1 MHAYTFTGQEM
12 VERWPNIQSFRW
24 NKIICTVPG
33 REKSRETSEDADQP
47 SKWSVHKIVPDS
59 KDTFE
64 LFIHHTEILE
74 ELYVLREEARQ
85 YCEQLSEDLR
95 WKSNKKW

>member
-1 MHAYTFTGQEM
+1 MNSDQISNPLDETKLFALFQVG
-12 VERWPNIQSFRW
+12 
-24 NKIICTVPG
+24 
-33 REKSRETSEDADQP
+33 KSLWETSEGADQP
-47 SKWSVHKIVPDS
+47 SKWSAHKIVPDS